1 MIAYLEGKFAEI
13 EPTHAIIDVHGIGY
27 IIRISLNTYSII
39 KELDNCRLHTYL
51 HIKEDAHTLFGFWD
65 PKEKEI
71 FLDLLGIS
79 GVGPSTCML
88 LLSSLTPEEVQ
99 HAIGSEDLKLIQSI
113 KGIGTK
119 TAQRIILELGD
130 KMRKGEMVEKTGE
143 ISLNSYNTM
152 KNEALSAVTTLGL
165 NRGLAEKRIDA
176 ILKQEPNIS
185 LEDLIKLILK
195 TG

>member
-176 ILKQEPNIS
+176 ILTQEPNIS